1 MTTATRITDLVSRTF
16 GVEVPLRV
24 RAWDGSVSGPAADP
38 TIVLASRRAVR
49 RLLWQ
54 PGEMGMV
61 RAYVSGDIDVEGDL
75 LEALRLLVG
84 FGRSIG
90 RHPGLSVRDR
100 AEIIAL
106 AVRLRAVGRQPT
118 PPPEEV
124 SLAGQ
129 RHSRDRDRAAI
140 RHHYDVS
147 NEFYRQLLGPS
158 MVYSCAYWDDGV
170 RDLDRAQRAK
180 LDLVARK
187 LGLAPGL
194 RLLDVGCG
202 WGSMLIHAAS
212 EYGVTGVGITL
223 STDQAELARKR
234 VAEAGLEDRVDI
246 RLADY
251 REVDDG
257 PFDAISSI
265 GMAEHVG
272 RAQFLEYAN
281 RLHDLVRP
289 GGRVLNHQITQR
301 PQIPQERRTF
311 VSEYVFPDGELLPLA
326 TVIGA
331 LEEADLE
338 VRDVENLRE
347 HYPKTLQ
354 VWLRNLEN
362 DWQSAV
368 RLAGD
373 GRARVWRLY
382 LAVSVLGF
390 ELGRTRVNQVL
401 AVRQDPDGRSGM
413 PPTRA
418 GLLGQ
423 RPRT

>member
-1 MTTATRITDLVSRTF
+1 MTAATRITDLVSRTF
-16 GVEVPLRV
+16 GVEVPLQV
-24 RAWDGSVSGPAADP
+24 RAWDGSVSGPLGGP
-38 TIVLASRRAVR
+38 TLVIGSRRALR

-61 RAYVSGDIDVEGDL
+61 RAYVSGDIDLEGDL
-75 LEALRLLVG
+75 LEALHLLVG
-84 FGRSIG
+84 LGQRIG
-90 RHPGLSVRDR
+90 RHPGLSVWDR
-100 AEIIAL
+100 LEMLRTAAL
-106 AVRLRAVGRQPT
+106 LGAVGRQPP

-124 SLAGQ
+124 TLAGQ
-129 RHSRDRDRAAI
+129 RHSRERDRAAI
-140 RHHYDVS
+140 QHHYDVS
-147 NEFYRQLLGPS
+147 NEFYRLLLGPS

-170 RDLDRAQRAK
+170 RDLDQAQLAK

-187 LGLAPGL
+187 LGLSPGM

-202 WGSMLIHAAS
+202 WGSMLIHAAA
-212 EYGVTGVGITL
+212 EYGVTGIGVTL
-223 STDQAELARKR
+223 SDDQAELARKR
-234 VAEAGLEDRVDI
+234 VAEAGLEQQIEI

-272 RAQFLEYAN
+272 RAQFLEYAT
-281 RLHDLVRP
+281 RLHELVRP

-311 VSEYVFPDGELLPLA
+311 VSEYVFPDGELLPLS
-326 TVIGA
+326 TVISA

-347 HYPKTLQ
+347 HYPKTLT

-362 DWQSAV
+362 AWETGV
-368 RLAGD
+368 GLAGD

-390 ELGRTRVNQVL
+390 DLGRTRVNQVL
-401 AVRQDPDGRSGM
+401 AVRQHAGGRADM
-413 PPTRA
+413 PATRRA
-418 GLLGQ
+418 LLG
-423 RPRT
+423 

>member
-1 MTTATRITDLVSRTF
+1 M
-16 GVEVPLRV
+16 
-24 RAWDGSVSGPAADP
+24 
-38 TIVLASRRAVR
+38 
-49 RLLWQ
+49 
-54 PGEMGMV
+54 
-61 RAYVSGDIDVEGDL
+61 
-75 LEALRLLVG
+75 
-84 FGRSIG
+84 
-90 RHPGLSVRDR
+90 
-100 AEIIAL
+100 
-106 AVRLRAVGRQPT
+106 
-118 PPPEEV
+118 
-124 SLAGQ
+124 
-129 RHSRDRDRAAI
+129 
-140 RHHYDVS
+140 
-147 NEFYRQLLGPS
+147 
-158 MVYSCAYWDDGV
+158 
-170 RDLDRAQRAK
+170 
-180 LDLVARK
+180 
-187 LGLAPGL
+187 
-194 RLLDVGCG
+194 RLLDIGCG

-272 RAQFLEYAN
+272 RAQFLEYAT

-289 GGRVLNHQITQR
+289 GGRVLNHQISQR
-301 PQIPQERRTF
+301 PQIPRERRTF
-311 VSEYVFPDGELLPLA
+311 VSEYVFPDGELLAMA

-347 HYPKTLQ
+347 HYPKTLH

-362 DWQSAV
+362 DWESAV

-382 LAVSVLGF
+382 LAISVLGF
-390 ELGRTRVNQVL
+390 DLGRTRVNQVL
-401 AVRQDPDGRSGM
+401 AVRQHPDGRSDM

-418 GLLGQ
+418 GILG
-423 RPRT
+423 

>member
-1 MTTATRITDLVSRTF
+1 MTAATRITDLVSRTF
-16 GVEVPLRV
+16 GVEVPLQV
-24 RAWDGSVSGPAADP
+24 RAWDGSVRAARWPDRG
-38 TIVLASRRAVR
+38 IGSRRALR
-49 RLLWQ
+49 RLLGS
-54 PGEMGMV
+54 PV
-61 RAYVSGDIDVEGDL
+61 RWGWSVPTCPVTSTSRVIYSRRCTCRRA
-75 LEALRLLVG
+75 
-84 FGRSIG
+84 RSADG
-90 RHPGLSVRDR
+90 RHPGVGRGPVGDAR
-100 AEIIAL
+100 TAAL
-106 AVRLRAVGRQPT
+106 LGAVGRQPGP

-124 SLAGQ
+124 TLAGQ
-129 RHSRDRDRAAI
+129 RHSRERDRAAI
-140 RHHYDVS
+140 QHHYDVS
-147 NEFYRQLLGPS
+147 NEFYRLLLGPS

-170 RDLDRAQRAK
+170 RDLDQAQRAK

-187 LGLAPGL
+187 LGLSPGM

-202 WGSMLIHAAS
+202 WGSMLIHAAA
-212 EYGVTGVGITL
+212 EYGVTGIGVTL
-223 STDQAELARKR
+223 SNDQAKLARKR
-234 VAEAGLEDRVDI
+234 VAEAGLEQQIEI

-272 RAQFLEYAN
+272 RAQFLEYAT
-281 RLHDLVRP
+281 RLHELVRP

-311 VSEYVFPDGELLPLA
+311 VSEYVFPDGELLPLS
-326 TVIGA
+326 TVISA

-347 HYPKTLQ
+347 HYPKTLT

-362 DWQSAV
+362 AWETGV
-368 RLAGD
+368 GLAGD

-390 ELGRTRVNQVL
+390 DLGRTRVNQVL
-401 AVRQDPDGRSGM
+401 AVRQHAGGRADM
-413 PPTRA
+413 PATRRA
-418 GLLGQ
+418 LLG
-423 RPRT
+423 